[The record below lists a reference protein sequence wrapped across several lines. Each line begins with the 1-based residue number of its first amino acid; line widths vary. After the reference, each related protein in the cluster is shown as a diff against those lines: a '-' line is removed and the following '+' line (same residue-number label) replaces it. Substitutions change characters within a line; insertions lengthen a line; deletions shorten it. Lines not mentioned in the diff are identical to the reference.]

1 MINPSNH
8 IESLEDG
15 RNAYDSL
22 GRSNAVK
29 RGPKQGESMVD
40 GRREVTPST
49 RQQMLIELINH
60 HGLSYDNACSI
71 INAQRE
77 PIKAPIMAA

>member
-1 MINPSNH
+1 
-8 IESLEDG
+8 
-15 RNAYDSL
+15 
-22 GRSNAVK
+22 
-29 RGPKQGESMVD
+29 MVD